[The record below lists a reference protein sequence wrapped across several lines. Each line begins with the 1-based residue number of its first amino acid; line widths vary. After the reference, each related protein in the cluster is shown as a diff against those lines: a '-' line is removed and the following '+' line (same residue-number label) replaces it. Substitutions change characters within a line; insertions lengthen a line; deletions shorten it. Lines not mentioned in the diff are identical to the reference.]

1 MSISGTLFIEDMMYP
16 SKITE
21 KGTWQIREMIGE
33 GYKHFDQNNPTSFT
47 KNVKMRYIIN
57 LPNQIYMKDIL
68 NENSPNKN
76 AVKVGIYDPLKAT
89 WNTEDAQDVAVKIEE
104 VKTKGRKNDEQK
116 FETRVEFGTTELGIF
131 AVLIERKINFPY
143 KAWNLR
149 CIKNEQGN
157 LLGILDL
164 ITPRTTFVFELGILD
179 ERPADS
185 ENTNRYYP
193 KKAYMKLIDNKE
205 KEFDHIAGQILTF
218 DQMILALKDCG
229 ILIAPWKEDIEAVG
243 IREKNY
249 ETVNRAVDDIV
260 MACRYY
266 SIRSHPYNKLIET
279 DLIAVKA
286 KPNPEFDKYPFDDEE
301 KDWVD
306 FCWYPNKASIGKLVV
321 EGEEKIVLKKTIETT
336 RPKLHQII
344 KDIKPANIYEQIAED
359 DFSSAF
365 LVNIRNVVRVLS
377 LVNIP

>member
-1 MSISGTLFIEDMMYP
+1 M
-16 SKITE
+16 
-21 KGTWQIREMIGE
+21 
-33 GYKHFDQNNPTSFT
+33 
-47 KNVKMRYIIN
+47 
-57 LPNQIYMKDIL
+57 
-68 NENSPNKN
+68 
-76 AVKVGIYDPLKAT
+76 
-89 WNTEDAQDVAVKIEE
+89 
-104 VKTKGRKNDEQK
+104 
-116 FETRVEFGTTELGIF
+116 
-131 AVLIERKINFPY
+131 
-143 KAWNLR
+143 
-149 CIKNEQGN
+149 
-157 LLGILDL
+157 DL

-306 FCWYPNKASIGKLVV
+306 FIWYPNKASIGKLVV
-321 EGEEKIVLKKTIETT
+321 EGEDKIVFKKSIETT
-336 RPKLHQII
+336 RPKLH
-344 KDIKPANIYEQIAED
+344 
-359 DFSSAF
+359 
-365 LVNIRNVVRVLS
+365 
-377 LVNIP
+377 